1 MHAVT
6 LMSVS
11 CAVRPKHPSLM
22 AAFNALFDRVLSN
35 QAVTLVKGS
44 VAARLEDPLFMPA
57 STLFATGSWLTKRS
71 RS

>member
-11 CAVRPKHPSLM
+11 IAARRKHPSFM
-22 AAFNALFDRVLSN
+22 VAFNALFDRVLSN

-57 STLFATGSWLTKRS
+57 STLFAAGSWLTKRS